1 LSGERLGGSPRRET
15 LQGRQLEERTWQAR
29 NLKRARGS
37 DLELI
42 LQGSIKEHGFLDEL
56 KPMKLR

>member
-1 LSGERLGGSPRRET
+1 LRGSPGRET